1 MPIVSIM
8 MLEGRSLAQKKAMYK
23 AVTDA
28 LVESL
33 GAPRESVRIILNETP
48 IDHFVVGGVTRDERA
63 QLLAAK
69 AKP

>member
-33 GAPRESVRIILNETP
+33 GAPRDSVRIILNETP
-48 IDHFVVGGVTRDERA
+48 MDHFVVGGVTRDERD

-69 AKP
+69 DKP

>member
-48 IDHFVVGGVTRDERA
+48 IDHFVVGGVTLDERD

>member
-48 IDHFVVGGVTRDERA
+48 IDHFVVGGVTLDERD
-63 QLLAAK
+63 QLLAAT

>member
-48 IDHFVVGGVTRDERA
+48 IDHFVVGGVTRDERD

>member
-48 IDHFVVGGVTRDERA
+48 MDHFVVGGVTRDERD

>member
-1 MPIVSIM
+1 MPLVSIM

-33 GAPRESVRIILNETP
+33 GAPRDSVRIILNETP
-48 IDHFVVGGVTRDERA
+48 MDHFVVGGVTRDERD

>member
-33 GAPRESVRIILNETP
+33 GAPRDSVRIILNETP
-48 IDHFVVGGVTRDERA
+48 MDHFVVGGVTRDERD

>member
-33 GAPRESVRIILNETP
+33 GAPREC
-48 IDHFVVGGVTRDERA
+48 VGNRRPRRA
-63 QLLAAK
+63 SPRRREPRHQGSR
-69 AKP
+69 

>member
-28 LVESL
+28 LVESM

-48 IDHFVVGGVTRDERA
+48 IDHFVVGGVTRDERD